1 LSDERGQVLPLAVV
15 MLLVLLLLAVPVLSA
30 GWLLGTR
37 SAAQRAADAAA
48 LAGAGQAVLAR
59 EVDARGAVYCARIA
73 VNPVGGPAAAA
84 RYWTRNTAA
93 LASIRTRAFVA
104 VPDGA
109 LLTVQATVAA
119 ANPLWA
125 GQPATTWTVTA
136 VARVQQP
143 PGIPACPN
151 AKG

>member
-1 LSDERGQVLPLAVV
+1 MSDERGQVLPLAVV

-48 LAGAGQAVLAR
+48 LAGAGQALLAR
-59 EVDARGAVYCARIA
+59 EVDARGTVYCARVA
-73 VNPVGGPAAAA
+73 VNPVSGPAVAAQ
-84 RYWTRNTAA
+84 YWARNTAA
-93 LASIRTRAFVA
+93 LATMRTRAFVA

-109 LLTVQATVAA
+109 VLTVQATVIAA
-119 ANPLWA
+119 DPLWA
-125 GQPATTWTVTA
+125 AQAAATWTVTA

-143 PGIPACPN
+143 PGIPPCPN